1 MIKFFLNNQEKMSSN
16 ERLNS
21 QIIDILVYDFNIKYH
36 ELKNNG
42 LNKEQINN
50 HMEQYQKSRIQIFKE
65 DLNRIKKFKK

>member
-1 MIKFFLNNQEKMSSN
+1 MSSN

-21 QIIDILVYDFNIKYH
+21 QVIDILVYDFNIKYH
-36 ELKNNG
+36 QLKNIG

-65 DLNRIKKFKK
+65 DLNRIKKIKK

>member
-1 MIKFFLNNQEKMSSN
+1 MSSN

-36 ELKNNG
+36 QLKNNG

-50 HMEQYQKSRIQIFKE
+50 FMDQYQKYRIQIFKE
-65 DLNRIKKFKK
+65 DLNRIKKFNKLLIN

>member
-1 MIKFFLNNQEKMSSN
+1 MSSN
-16 ERLNS
+16 EQLNS

-50 HMEQYQKSRIQIFKE
+50 YMEQYQKTRIQIFKE

>member
-1 MIKFFLNNQEKMSSN
+1 MSSN

-36 ELKNNG
+36 QLKNNG

-50 HMEQYQKSRIQIFKE
+50 HMEQYQNSRIQIFKE
-65 DLNRIKKFKK
+65 DLNRVKKFKK

>member
-1 MIKFFLNNQEKMSSN
+1 MSSN

-36 ELKNNG
+36 QLKNNG

-50 HMEQYQKSRIQIFKE
+50 FMDQYQKSRIQIFKE
-65 DLNRIKKFKK
+65 DLNRIKKFKNDLC

>member
-1 MIKFFLNNQEKMSSN
+1 MSSN

-36 ELKNNG
+36 QLKNTG

-50 HMEQYQKSRIQIFKE
+50 YMEQYQNSRIQIFKE
-65 DLNRIKKFKK
+65 DLNRVKKLKK

>member
-1 MIKFFLNNQEKMSSN
+1 MSSN

-36 ELKNNG
+36 QLKNNG

-50 HMEQYQKSRIQIFKE
+50 HMDQYQKSRIQIFKE
-65 DLNRIKKFKK
+65 DLNRIKKFKNDLC